1 MKAAVF
7 RDGDIVVGD
16 IPEPK
21 PAAGQVLVKTLACGI
36 CGSDLHAARH
46 APNMVA
52 MSKRVPGRVAM
63 DLSRDIVF
71 GHEFCCEVLDYGPG
85 TERRLKPGARA
96 VSMPVMPL
104 SAETRTTIGYSNDFP
119 GGYAERMVLAAPLL
133 LEVPN
138 GLSSDHAALTE
149 PLAVGIHAVEKAALA
164 KDDVPLVIGCGPV
177 GLAVIVGLRLK
188 GVHPIIAA
196 DFSPKRRE
204 LAARM
209 GADIV
214 IDPAKET
221 PYGKLPIGRRA
232 VIFECVGV
240 PGLLQQVFEA
250 APRDARIV
258 VAGVCMEPD
267 RIEPFFGIVKELS
280 LQFVLGYT
288 PEEFARCLR
297 LLADGEVDAAALISG
312 KVGIAGVKGA
322 FAELANP
329 ERHTKILVEPWR

>member
-7 RDGDIVVGD
+7 RGGDIVVDD
-16 IPEPK
+16 IAEPR
-21 PAAGQVLVKTLACGI
+21 PGAGQVLVRTLACGI
-36 CGSDLHAARH
+36 CGSDLHAAKH
-46 APNMVA
+46 APHMVE
-52 MSKRVPGRVAM
+52 MSRRVAGRTPM

-85 TERRLKPGARA
+85 TDRRLKPGARA
-96 VSMPVMPL
+96 VSMPVMPTGD
-104 SAETRTTIGYSNDFP
+104 TRATVGYSNDFP

-138 GLSSDHAALTE
+138 GLPSDHAALTE

-164 KDDVPLVIGCGPV
+164 ADDVPLVIGCGPV
-177 GLAVIVGLRLK
+177 GLAAIVGLRLK

-204 LAARM
+204 LAGLM

-214 IDPAKET
+214 IDPAREA
-221 PYGKLPIGRRA
+221 PYGRLPVGKRA

-240 PGLLQQVFEA
+240 PGLIQQVFEA

-297 LLADGEVDAAALISG
+297 LLAEGMVDAKALVTG
-312 KVGIAGVKGA
+312 RVGLAGVKGA
-322 FAELANP
+322 FEELANP
-329 ERHTKILVEPWR
+329 ERHTKIMVEPWR

>member
-1 MKAAVF
+1 MKAAIF
-7 RDGDIVVGD
+7 RGGDIVVGD
-16 IPEPK
+16 IPDPT
-21 PAAGQVLVKTLACGI
+21 PQAGQVLVKTLSCGI
-36 CGSDLHAARH
+36 CGSDLHAAKH
-46 APNMVA
+46 APRMVE
-52 MSKRVPGRVAM
+52 MSRRVSGRIPM
-63 DLSRDIVF
+63 DLSRDVVF

-85 TERRLKPGARA
+85 TERRLPAGARA
-96 VSMPVMPL
+96 VSIPVMPL
-104 SAETRTTIGYSNDFP
+104 GEMRTTIGYSNDYP

-138 GLSSDHAALTE
+138 GLPAEHAALTE

-164 KDDVPLVIGCGPV
+164 ADDVALVVGCGPV
-177 GLAVIVGLRLK
+177 GLAAIVGLRLK
-188 GVHPIIAA
+188 GVRPIIAA

-204 LAARM
+204 LAAKM

-214 IDPAKET
+214 IDPARET
-221 PYGKLPIGRRA
+221 PYARLPVGRRA

-240 PGLLQQVFEA
+240 PGLLQGIFEA
-250 APRDARIV
+250 APRDARVV
-258 VAGVCMEPD
+258 VAGVCMETD

-288 PEEFARCLR
+288 PEEFAWCLR
-297 LLADGEVDAAALISG
+297 LLADGQVDAGALITG
-312 KVGIAGVKGA
+312 KVGVDGVKAA